1 MRACL
6 SPCLSQSLSLSFTRS
21 SICIPR
27 VYVCVG
33 ADSDSL
39 KSLSGHRQIYSIHP
53 PLLPLPLPLHT
64 HTLSRAADH
73 GIVIKL
79 YTILGAHRH
88 RHNTPAG
95 QSSGLFVPVRVSV
108 CLFVRFGRLAS
119 QCGHTFNQFT
129 LKHQQLHYVTRRH
142 CVPRLQHCV
151 LCSASCLALSLSLF
165 DSLAHSGPER
175 PRSVFT
181 FTRQIRISAGK
192 STLSEGAVKLKTW
205 I

>member
-79 YTILGAHRH
+79 YTILGAHRQSAQY
-88 RHNTPAG
+88 AG
-95 QSSGLFVPVRVSV
+95 RPVVWTVCPCPCVRVS
-108 CLFVRFGRLAS
+108 LFPLWSPGLAVWTHFQS
-119 QCGHTFNQFT
+119 VYVKTSTVT
-129 LKHQQLHYVTRRH
+129 LRH
-142 CVPRLQHCV
+142 AETLRAETSALCVV
-151 LCSASCLALSLSLF
+151 
-165 DSLAHSGPER
+165 
-175 PRSVFT
+175 
-181 FTRQIRISAGK
+181 
-192 STLSEGAVKLKTW
+192 
-205 I
+205 

>member
-1 MRACL
+1 MPVSL
-6 SPCLSQSLSLSFTRS
+6 PVSPNRSLSLSFTRS

-53 PLLPLPLPLHT
+53 PLLPPSLYT

-95 QSSGLFVPVRVSV
+95 QLSGLFVPVRVSV

-151 LCSASCLALSLSLF
+151 LCSASCLALSLSL
-165 DSLAHSGPER
+165 S
-175 PRSVFT
+175 
-181 FTRQIRISAGK
+181 
-192 STLSEGAVKLKTW
+192 STLLLTLALKDREAFLLSRGKFEFQRENQL
-205 I
+205 